1 MVWLDV
7 ISKMEV
13 WVCLS
18 SMLSNVYI
26 KVHCSGNCVKLIGS
40 VSSARRP
47 MVVCET
53 GKYKVCSMG
62 MFGRCRWNLS
72 LLD

>member
-7 ISKMEV
+7 ISKLEV

-18 SMLSNVYI
+18 PMLSNVY
-26 KVHCSGNCVKLIGS
+26 VEMRCSSDCVKLNRN
-40 VSSARRP
+40 VSSARHNV
-47 MVVCET
+47 VVCET

-62 MFGRCRWNLS
+62 MFGRCRWKLS
-72 LLD
+72 LLK